1 MYDKSRNKKASG
13 EMPRPE
19 MGGATAATEMPTGEM
34 NSGGYVDAAGGLQA
48 APSIGTSSS
57 PSLYDEMFGLHEIRR
72 SSTESGTMPEA
83 PASESAPSG
92 GTGEGPMPG
101 AAIGGEAAATGQTT
115 IEITGRWRLT
125 LTPAP

>member
-1 MYDKSRNKKASG
+1 MYDKSRSKKASD

-19 MGGATAATEMPTGEM
+19 MGGATAATDMPTGEM

-48 APSIGTSSS
+48 APSTGTSSS
-57 PSLYDEMFGLHEIRR
+57 PSLYDEMFGLHEVRS
-72 SSTESGTMPEA
+72 SSTESETMPEA
-83 PASESAPSG
+83 PASGSAPSG

-101 AAIGGEAAATGQTT
+101 AAIGGAAATGQST